1 MYYKSAWS
9 NFCLHVILRWWYR
22 KIESISRSL
31 ENASS
36 SNLRLLK
43 SLYFSDSPPPLGLLG
58 RKFLLHRMYRTHSLM
73 MAVELFL
80 SLLEHCTC
88 PFCLG
93 WGGNW
98 PEYKSA
104 RYNFCLHITY
114 LTGTN
119 SQLYRFFS
127 IPFTRFMFHSVV
139 FRGLESMATS
149 TAKSIYLG
157 LKTKIEYTMGMAFPN
172 F

>member
-1 MYYKSAWS
+1 MYYKSAWN

-58 RKFLLHRMYRTHSLM
+58 RKFLLHRMYRTHSLI

-93 WGGNW
+93 WGGGGTDLNTRV
-98 PEYKSA
+98 PGTISA
-104 RYNFCLHITY
+104 SILPTLLGPTHSFTDFSLFLLHVLCFI
-114 LTGTN
+114 LWCSEG
-119 SQLYRFFS
+119 
-127 IPFTRFMFHSVV
+127 
-139 FRGLESMATS
+139 
-149 TAKSIYLG
+149 
-157 LKTKIEYTMGMAFPN
+157 
-172 F
+172 